1 MIYRYTILAL
11 LLIGIVIGIY
21 VFQFY
26 IILGYKISNKPSD
39 WVDFSDF
46 VGGLLGPLLSF
57 LSFVLLLHS
66 LKQQNKANAILIE
79 EAKNNRKNEKFRVFE
94 THFFNLIDVQRA
106 SFNSFKISINYIS
119 SCTEFNHVDGVIH
132 IEDYIQ
138 ELRTQGA
145 DDNVITQWLD
155 ELDRSEKIYNTIRIF
170 CNIVKVISERLTNDN
185 GFSLND
191 RRQQYHSLISL
202 TEFSQLRMV
211 LIGIQFLD
219 CPQAQ
224 WLQNNQE
231 FVIVLK
237 EMGLDIGLY

>member
-1 MIYRYTILAL
+1 
-11 LLIGIVIGIY
+11 
-21 VFQFY
+21 
-26 IILGYKISNKPSD
+26 ISNKPSD
-39 WVDFSDF
+39 WVDFSDL
-46 VGGLLGPLLSF
+46 VGGLLGPSLSF

-66 LKQQNKANAILIE
+66 LKQQNKANTILIE

-106 SFNSFKISINYIS
+106 SFNSFKISIDYVS

-138 ELRTQGA
+138 ELRNQGA
-145 DDNVITQWLD
+145 GDDVITQWLD

-170 CNIVKVISERLTNDN
+170 CNIVKVISERLTDDN

-231 FVIVLK
+231 FVTVLK
-237 EMGLDIGLY
+237 ETGLDIGLY

>member
-1 MIYRYTILAL
+1 M
-11 LLIGIVIGIY
+11 
-21 VFQFY
+21 
-26 IILGYKISNKPSD
+26 
-39 WVDFSDF
+39 
-46 VGGLLGPLLSF
+46 
-57 LSFVLLLHS
+57 
-66 LKQQNKANAILIE
+66 
-79 EAKNNRKNEKFRVFE
+79 
-94 THFFNLIDVQRA
+94 QRA
-106 SFNSFKISINYIS
+106 SFNSFKISIDYVS

-138 ELRTQGA
+138 ELRNQGA
-145 DDNVITQWLD
+145 DDDVITQWLD

-170 CNIVKVISERLTNDN
+170 CNIVKVISERLTDDN

-231 FVIVLK
+231 FVTVLK
-237 EMGLDIGLY
+237 ETGLDIGLY